1 MIKKVFVMFGLSCLL
16 LSGCQISAG
25 TSLESST
32 LTPTGYASEEVQ
44 RISVFYDGSLYL
56 YNATG
61 FDLPKEDGWELLGQV
76 VSVNDL
82 EWPSEDFAG
91 THLNIGQEIYWE
103 PSEPQKLYVKY
114 DNGFALFEAE
124 KTKRKESTEY
134 LDYVTAGIKLWTSDS
149 LELKLMNVSNET
161 ISYGE
166 AFTMEVLHNGT
177 WEKLPVLSEDYGF
190 NDISYEL
197 EPGEYR
203 FIDIDFAWLY
213 GELRE
218 GWFRIIKEIYLQD
231 GTIYSVPAEFG
242 NLGFRQTE
250 SVNSKDFGNPKEML
264 DQMPMVSN
272 VEVKKSNEDALQ
284 IEFELENVGV
294 CMFVASKGTNL
305 SLPNETFIDSTKIEW
320 TALTA
325 DDEYIF
331 PYMKVNEAG
340 NMFMIDWTYEEY
352 HFAIYGKSPE
362 KTADRDMAGKI
373 ALEMIRNLG
382 ADTTNIKI
390 DYGASSIYTKA
401 EMDEAIELI
410 KKEFSTWDRCELHSI
425 SYSTDDACSE
435 SNIAWMNEMEKATDA
450 DETFTQCIMFKS
462 DFHSPLHGGSG
473 FNPDEEYTDWQWWL
487 ARSEDG
493 QWKLMTYGY

>member
-1 MIKKVFVMFGLSCLL
+1 MIKKVFVMFGLSCFM

-32 LTPTGYASEEVQ
+32 LAPTVYASEEVQ

-56 YNATG
+56 YSATG
-61 FDLPKEDGWELLGQV
+61 FDLPKEDDWELLGQV

-82 EWPSEDFAG
+82 ECPSEDFAG

-124 KTKRKESTEY
+124 ETKKEESTEY
-134 LDYVTAGIKLWTSDS
+134 LDYVTVGIKLWTSDS
-149 LELKLMNVSNET
+149 LELKLTNVSNET

-166 AFTMEVLHNGT
+166 SFTMEVLHDGI

-190 NDISYEL
+190 HDISYEL
-197 EPGEYR
+197 GPGEYR

-218 GWFRIIKEIYLQD
+218 GWFRIIKEIYLQN
-231 GTIYSVPAEFG
+231 GTVYSVPAEFG
-242 NLGFRQTE
+242 DLDFRQTE
-250 SVNSKDFGNPKEML
+250 IVNSFGNPKEVLDEML
-264 DQMPMVSN
+264 ITSN
-272 VEVKKSNEDALQ
+272 VIVTKSDEDELQ

-294 CMFVASKGTNL
+294 CTFAASKGKEL
-305 SLPNETFIDSTKIEW
+305 SLPNETFVDATKIKW
-320 TALTA
+320 TAQTA

-340 NMFMIDWTYEEY
+340 DMFMIDWTYEEC

-382 ADTTNIKI
+382 TDTTNIKI
-390 DYGASSIYTKA
+390 NYGASSIYTKA

-410 KKEFSTWDRCELHSI
+410 KKEFRTWDGCELHSI

-435 SNIAWMNEMEKATDA
+435 ANIAWMNEMEMATDA
-450 DETFTQCIMFKS
+450 EETFTQCIMFKS

-487 ARSEDG
+487 ARSQGG